1 MRLFALAVGDG
12 SRDNPPTMASNVIS
26 ISAGP
31 RWRLLI
37 AHQRSDVRHVVRTL
51 IETEHT
57 AIIEVS
63 DGDAALMAL
72 EHGHFD
78 VLVLELDLPVKDGVS
93 VMQIHRLLL
102 AHECRH
108 VEPPAIVFRWRPRC
122 AATRRSPITCAR
134 SASPPSSTM
143 RPARTPAPLI
153 DALLHA
159 RGAGR
164 AQGKPAAA
172 WPRASGRARAQ
183 QTKPDRRFGAIVL
196 QRAADTVTYRAA
208 TCPRFIDCVHYPRN
222 STCP

>member
-1 MRLFALAVGDG
+1 MSA
-12 SRDNPPTMASNVIS
+12 NVIP

-37 AHQRSDVRHVVRTL
+37 AHQRGDVRHVVRSL

-57 AIIEVS
+57 ALVEAS
-63 DGDAALMAL
+63 DGDAALLAL
-72 EHGHFD
+72 ERGHFD

-102 AHECRH
+102 AHECSH
-108 VEPPAIVFRWRPRC
+108 VEPPAIVFTLAPEVRSNATLTDYLRSLGVAAFIDDAPRPDTG
-122 AATRRSPITCAR
+122 A
-134 SASPPSSTM
+134 
-143 RPARTPAPLI
+143 LI

-172 WPRASGRARAQ
+172 
-183 QTKPDRRFGAIVL
+183 
-196 QRAADTVTYRAA
+196 
-208 TCPRFIDCVHYPRN
+208 
-222 STCP
+222 

>member
-1 MRLFALAVGDG
+1 
-12 SRDNPPTMASNVIS
+12 MASNVIS
-26 ISAGP
+26 ISTGP

-102 AHECRH
+102 AHECSH
-108 VEPPAIVFRWRPRC
+108 VEPPAIVFTLAPEVRSNETLTDYLSSLGVAAFIDDAPR
-122 AATRRSPITCAR
+122 ADAGA
-134 SASPPSSTM
+134 
-143 RPARTPAPLI
+143 LI
-153 DALLHA
+153 EALLHV

-164 AQGKPAAA
+164 AHGKPAAA
-172 WPRASGRARAQ
+172 
-183 QTKPDRRFGAIVL
+183 
-196 QRAADTVTYRAA
+196 
-208 TCPRFIDCVHYPRN
+208 
-222 STCP
+222 

>member
-1 MRLFALAVGDG
+1 MRLFALAAAGG
-12 SRDNPPTMASNVIS
+12 SRDNPLMMASNVIS

-57 AIIEVS
+57 AIIEVA

-72 EHGHFD
+72 ERAHFD

-102 AHECRH
+102 AHECSH
-108 VEPPAIVFRWRPRC
+108 VEPPAIVFTLAPEVRGNATLTDYLHSLGVATFIDDAPRPD
-122 AATRRSPITCAR
+122 AGA
-134 SASPPSSTM
+134 
-143 RPARTPAPLI
+143 LI
-153 DALLHA
+153 EALLHA

-172 WPRASGRARAQ
+172 
-183 QTKPDRRFGAIVL
+183 
-196 QRAADTVTYRAA
+196 
-208 TCPRFIDCVHYPRN
+208 
-222 STCP
+222 

>member
-1 MRLFALAVGDG
+1 MRLFALAVGDH
-12 SRDNPPTMASNVIS
+12 SRDNPPMVASNVIS

-31 RWRLLI
+31 RWRVLL
-37 AHQRSDVRHVVRTL
+37 AHQRGDVRHVVRTL

-57 AIIEVS
+57 AIIEVA

-72 EHGHFD
+72 EHAHFD

-108 VEPPAIVFRWRPRC
+108 VEPPAIVFSLAPEVRSNATLTDYLRSLGVAAFIDDAPRPDTG
-122 AATRRSPITCAR
+122 A
-134 SASPPSSTM
+134 
-143 RPARTPAPLI
+143 LI

-172 WPRASGRARAQ
+172 
-183 QTKPDRRFGAIVL
+183 
-196 QRAADTVTYRAA
+196 
-208 TCPRFIDCVHYPRN
+208 
-222 STCP
+222 

>member
-1 MRLFALAVGDG
+1 MRLFALAPAGG
-12 SRDNPPTMASNVIS
+12 SRDNPLTMASNVIP

-37 AHQRSDVRHVVRTL
+37 AHQRGCPIRHVVRTL
-51 IETEHT
+51 IETENT

-72 EHGHFD
+72 EQGRFD

-102 AHECRH
+102 AHECSH
-108 VEPPAIVFRWRPRC
+108 VEPPAIVFTLAPEVRGNATLTDYLRSLGVAAFIDDAPRPDVG
-122 AATRRSPITCAR
+122 AVIA
-134 SASPPSSTM
+134 
-143 RPARTPAPLI
+143 
-153 DALLHA
+153 ALLHA

-172 WPRASGRARAQ
+172 
-183 QTKPDRRFGAIVL
+183 
-196 QRAADTVTYRAA
+196 
-208 TCPRFIDCVHYPRN
+208 
-222 STCP
+222 